1 MPPAFWEDQFEA
13 TPIQIVEYFEKYAPA
28 MVPALANAVAKFGQK
43 NWVPFFLGQNMF
55 YPDFVEML
63 SGREQEKYLLKALS
77 NDPQNTIAHAI
88 RISDEW
94 GTEFA
99 VAALLKMANW
109 PYEYNRGFFTRY
121 ISLVPVGALKH
132 VENITSQQVNLQPT
146 WDKTRNHLIN
156 LLDLKQQTLKA
167 FNA

>member
-1 MPPAFWEDQFEA
+1 
-13 TPIQIVEYFEKYAPA
+13 
-28 MVPALANAVAKFGQK
+28 MVPALANAVAKFEQK
-43 NWVPFFLGQNMF
+43 SWVPFFLGQSMF
-55 YPDFVEML
+55 YPDFVAML
-63 SGREQEKYLLKALS
+63 IGREQEKYLLKALS
-77 NDPQNTIAHAI
+77 NDPQNTIAYAI

-121 ISLVPVGALKH
+121 IGLIPVGALNH
-132 VENITSQQVNLQPT
+132 IENITSQQANLQPT

-156 LLDLKQQTLKA
+156 LLSLKQQTLKA